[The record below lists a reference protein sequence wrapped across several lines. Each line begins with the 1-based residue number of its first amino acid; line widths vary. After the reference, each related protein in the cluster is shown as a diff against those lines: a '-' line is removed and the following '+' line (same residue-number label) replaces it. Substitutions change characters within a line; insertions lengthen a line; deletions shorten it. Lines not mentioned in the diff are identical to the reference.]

1 MFSKNDLNLLKLAV
15 NFARESIDNKVGT
28 FEEYVKNNLEN
39 ESSLSLEWKLGELSD
54 RLNEVKLED
63 IESKEDY
70 DTNYDE
76 LNILDNKRDDKLKSN
91 IVSILSQMIEDGELG
106 LYKHSDY
113 DGEYVGISIDNGD
126 EIITPRYSF
135 CGPIKLY

>member
-54 RLNEVKLED
+54 RINEVKLED
-63 IESKEDY
+63 RETKADY
-70 DTNYDE
+70 DTSDDV
-76 LNILDNKRDDKLKSN
+76 LNIVGNKR
-91 IVSILSQMIEDGELG
+91 
-106 LYKHSDY
+106 H
-113 DGEYVGISIDNGD
+113 D
-126 EIITPRYSF
+126 EI
-135 CGPIKLY
+135 K